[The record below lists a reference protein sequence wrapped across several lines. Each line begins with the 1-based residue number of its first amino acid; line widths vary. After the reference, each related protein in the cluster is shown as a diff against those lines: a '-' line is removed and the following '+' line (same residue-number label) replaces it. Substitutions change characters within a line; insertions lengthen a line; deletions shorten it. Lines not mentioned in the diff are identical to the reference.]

1 MAQETLKSLIAVIM
15 TLPLQEQE
23 QVVQELQC
31 NISMLKTNAAPTDEQ
46 KARLRMAYQEAQD
59 GNVISQVDAHK
70 MIEEFVP
77 DSRLLGRKG

>member
-23 QVVQELQC
+23 QVVQELQG

-70 MIEEFVP
+70 MIEEFTPEALTLTV
-77 DSRLLGRKG
+77 

>member
-15 TLPLQEQE
+15 TLPLHEQE

-59 GNVISQVDAHK
+59 GNVISQADAHK
-70 MIEEFVP
+70 MIEEFAPEALTLIV
-77 DSRLLGRKG
+77 

>member
-23 QVVQELQC
+23 QVVQELQG
-31 NISMLKTNAAPTDEQ
+31 NISMLKTNAAPTNEQ

-77 DSRLLGRKG
+77 EALTLTV

>member
-23 QVVQELQC
+23 QVVRELQG

-46 KARLRMAYQEAQD
+46 KARLRMAYQEAQN

>member
-23 QVVQELQC
+23 QVVQELQG

-70 MIEEFVP
+70 MIEEVVP
-77 DSRLLGRKG
+77 EALTLTV

>member
-23 QVVQELQC
+23 QVVRELQG

-59 GNVISQVDAHK
+59 GNVISQADAHK

-77 DSRLLGRKG
+77 EALTLTV

>member
-23 QVVQELQC
+23 QVVQELQG
-31 NISMLKTNAAPTDEQ
+31 NISMLKNNAAPTDEQ

-77 DSRLLGRKG
+77 ETLTQTV

>member
-23 QVVQELQC
+23 QVVQELQS
-31 NISMLKTNAAPTDEQ
+31 NISMLKTNAAPTYEQ

-59 GNVISQVDAHK
+59 GNVISQADAHK

-77 DSRLLGRKG
+77 EALTLTV

>member
-15 TLPLQEQE
+15 TLPLHEQE
-23 QVVQELQC
+23 QVVRELQG

-46 KARLRMAYQEAQD
+46 KARFRMAYQEAQN
-59 GNVISQVDAHK
+59 GNVISQADAHK

>member
-23 QVVQELQC
+23 QVVQELQG

-46 KARLRMAYQEAQD
+46 KERLRMAYQEAQD

-70 MIEEFVP
+70 MIEEFTPEALTLTV
-77 DSRLLGRKG
+77 

>member
-15 TLPLQEQE
+15 NLPLQEQE
-23 QVVQELQC
+23 QVVQELLG
-31 NISMLKTNAAPTDEQ
+31 NISMLKTNDAPTDAQ

-77 DSRLLGRKG
+77 EALTLTV

>member
-23 QVVQELQC
+23 QVVQELQG

-59 GNVISQVDAHK
+59 GNVISQSDAHK

-77 DSRLLGRKG
+77 EALTLTV

>member
-23 QVVQELQC
+23 QVVQELQS

-77 DSRLLGRKG
+77 EALTLTV

>member
-23 QVVQELQC
+23 QVVQELQG

-77 DSRLLGRKG
+77 EALTLTV

>member
-23 QVVQELQC
+23 QVVQELQG

-77 DSRLLGRKG
+77 EALTLTI

>member
-23 QVVQELQC
+23 QVVQELQG

-46 KARLRMAYQEAQD
+46 KARLRMAYQEVQD

-77 DSRLLGRKG
+77 EALTLTV